1 MIGYSSI
8 NPLFFVFSFLMI
20 GGIFSFI
27 AAPLKIVSDIVT
39 AGKRK
44 ATAKINAANAAKQ
57 RAHELKMAQ
66 LAQESQA
73 GKSKQTQTMLMVG
86 GGIAVLAL
94 IMFMKKR

>member
-1 MIGYSSI
+1 MG
-8 NPLFFVFSFLMI
+8 L
-20 GGIFSFI
+20 FSFI
-27 AAPLKIVSDIVT
+27 TAPFAAVGTAIGSVVT

-44 ATAKINAANAAKQ
+44 KTAQINAANAAKQ
-57 RAHELKMAQ
+57 RAHEREMAQ

-73 GKSKQTQTMLMVG
+73 GKSKQTQTLLMVG